1 MKQRK
6 KAVIAVFA
14 ILKLLVLVL
23 VAVAFLNIGRKA
35 YSFGYQVFAEETVSD
50 PPGKKVA
57 VTIED
62 DISVSELSDLLKTKR
77 LIRDEKVFWVQ
88 YQLSE
93 YKGKLKGGSY
103 ILNNSWTAEEMLA
116 ELSGANETETE
127 TSEQ

>member
-50 PPGKKVA
+50 STG
-57 VTIED
+57 E
-62 DISVSELSDLLKTKR
+62 
-77 LIRDEKVFWVQ
+77 
-88 YQLSE
+88 
-93 YKGKLKGGSY
+93 KGGCDDRGRY
-103 ILNNSWTAEEMLA
+103 FCVRTF
-116 ELSGANETETE
+116 
-127 TSEQ
+127 